1 MMDENKNAALVTL
14 PRPQESD
21 IWKPSRSLMEPL
33 LSLQIAEPRRI
44 YQPGDELECEC
55 QIDAVAAEDIQA
67 VETSVL
73 WYTEGKGDEDLGV
86 HYFNRRVP
94 ADAEERDLRPMHRF
108 TTILPNSPLSY
119 SGAIVKVRW
128 CARVRLFMKKGKELH
143 FEQPFTLGDVS
154 ASRDEDPSDVDQ

>member
-1 MMDENKNAALVTL
+1 MDDSQSAGLATL
-14 PRPQESD
+14 SRSRFSGT
-21 IWKPSRSLMEPL
+21 WKTVGSLMEPL

-55 QIDAVAAEDIQA
+55 QIDAVEAHEIQA

-94 ADAEERDLRPMHRF
+94 SDSEDRDLRPMHRF

-119 SGAIVKVRW
+119 SGKIVKVRW
-128 CARVRLFMKKGKELH
+128 CARVRLFLKKGKELY
-143 FEQPFTLGDVS
+143 FEQPFTLGSV
-154 ASRDEDPSDVDQ
+154 AAVQDEPT